1 MEALDKES
9 KEKIEN
15 SENKPR
21 RNSFS
26 KEFLSI
32 ENISAD
38 DNNGIV
44 QSSRNLN
51 YLIKMEEKILGKQK
65 DTCPTVL
72 YEKIK
77 RQSTYKG
84 LKSPMIKIFA
94 DLKEMKNI
102 NITID
107 KDEEKKSDNNDNI
120 NLDDYLQIRKMPKIS
135 EDDFQLLK
143 EQITVDDSLEN
154 IYKDIMSYSCKAI
167 NEINYHANVG
177 CLMPLS
183 SLIESSFNNDMLYI
197 EDMNNKY
204 NLFKK
209 YIYNYRPIKG
219 DGNCFY
225 RAVIFRYFEII
236 ILNGKIDLLK
246 NIINDMQI
254 SFNSNE
260 VKSRIRIKVDTI
272 LNCNLVLKILLIIL
286 DLMEEKRISD
296 AHYFYVKSIIICPS
310 FDYGLILYF
319 RYIFYAYIK
328 KNENKLY
335 LPNFPIKIGNLLP
348 SKYETQKGEF
358 LFNKFYYCYLLS
370 IFTDA
375 EKIIVYLTPFVLGI
389 NLDIIIFDDNED
401 EVIKNINFTGR
412 PEYNF
417 KDDKMFVLNIKGH
430 YELLYSDK
438 DNNKYKSIF
447 KKYICNYIPNILVE
461 ENMVINEKTK
471 TLETPNDIYFNEKD
485 NDNENENGGNNDVE
499 QKENKTNNISSYKYM
514 TPSTNKYNSHFKNIS
529 YVTRTASKNQPNYNH
544 HSKTAYSVKSLKD
557 KSRLSVN
564 NKESSNNNSYKHNEN
579 QNINNKIT
587 HTFSNKSNGQNNKII
602 FLNHRKSDYSQND
615 KNKMKFINTTAKKPE
630 KNLGT
635 IREESN
641 YNNTDYKNTNG
652 TSKKYTV
659 PKRNIINSPNTKY
672 SVENKSNI
680 IPNNN
685 RYSVQNK
692 TVSKI
697 NNNNIKNTNGTRYS
711 TPFQNMNENFS
722 INIDEDVDKPNVK
735 ESINI
740 KSMNLAKK
748 INEEV
753 TKEQET
759 NKNINNDNKPNNKL
773 LSRILMSPKKKGINE
788 ESKTNDYSENKCR
801 YCSMKYSYGNE
812 NELLPN
818 ICYDCLRDEIINQV
832 YPCYLSYIDNFAK
845 NCNFMDYK
853 EYFNIFIQNEI
864 TICDINI
871 SIKDA
876 VTELYIKNNKEKKP
890 KNEMV
895 EMNSIFR
902 EIKKRF
908 CIVCSN
914 ELDNKI
920 YIIPC
925 GCNFCSI
932 DHIKKY
938 FHLKNKLKDTLFYVC
953 QCSHEYSFS
962 DLYNLGLFFDNYK
975 LVSLRNDVID
985 ILNTHLSRKCCF
997 CNRTF
1002 NTDDVIKIKYE
1013 DFEENY
1019 LNNIILGDCNL
1030 FKHYSCKSCYY
1041 KYNRR
1046 EREFFCDVC
1055 DIRHFYIP

>member
-1 MEALDKES
+1 MEGLNEES

-15 SENKPR
+15 SKIKNR

-26 KEFLSI
+26 KEFISI
-32 ENISAD
+32 EDNPVDENND
-38 DNNGIV
+38 DF
-44 QSSRNLN
+44 QSSRNME
-51 YLIKMEEKILGKQK
+51 YLVKMEEKILGKQK

-72 YEKIK
+72 DEKIK
-77 RQSTYKG
+77 RQSTAKG
-84 LKSPMIKIFA
+84 LKLPMLKIFS
-94 DLKEMKNI
+94 DLKEIKNI
-102 NITID
+102 NISLD
-107 KDEEKKSDNNDNI
+107 KEEEKKRDNNDNI
-120 NLDDYLQIRKMPKIS
+120 NLDDYLQIRKIPKIS

-143 EQITVDDSLEN
+143 EQIAVDDKLEN
-154 IYKDIMSYSCKAI
+154 TYNKIMDINCKGI

-183 SLIESSFNNDMLYI
+183 CLIESSFSNDMLYI

-204 NLFKK
+204 NLFKQ

-236 ILNGKIDLLK
+236 ILNEKIDLLK
-246 NIINDMQI
+246 NIINDMRI

-260 VKSRIRIKVDTI
+260 VKSRTRIKNDTF
-272 LNCNLVLKILLIIL
+272 LDCNLVLKILIIIL
-286 DLMEEKRISD
+286 ELLEDKRVSD
-296 AHYFYVKSIIICPS
+296 AHFFYVKSIIICPS

-319 RYIFYAYIK
+319 RYIFYVYIK

-348 SKYETQKGEF
+348 SKYETIKGEF

-389 NLDIIIFDDNED
+389 NLDIIVFDDNED
-401 EVIKNINFTGR
+401 EVIKNINYTGR

-438 DNNKYKSIF
+438 DNNKYKTIF

-471 TLETPNDIYFNEKD
+471 QVENPNDIYFNLKD
-485 NDNENENGGNNDVE
+485 TDNGSDDVE
-499 QKENKTNNISSYKYM
+499 QKNGNGSSYRYM
-514 TPSTNKYNSHFKNIS
+514 TPSSNKYNSQFKQINYI
-529 YVTRTASKNQPNYNH
+529 TRTTSKNQPTNNY
-544 HSKTAYSVKSLKD
+544 SKTAYNVKSLKN
-557 KSRLSVN
+557 KQRLIGNS
-564 NKESSNNNSYKHNEN
+564 KESFNNNSYKNNEN
-579 QNINNKIT
+579 QNQNNKFAYS
-587 HTFSNKSNGQNNKII
+587 FSNKSNDKNNNVI
-602 FLNHRKSDYSQND
+602 FINQRKNEYSQID
-615 KNKMKFINTTAKKPE
+615 KNKMKFINTTAKKSE

-641 YNNTDYKNTNG
+641 YTNTNYKNNRNNI
-652 TSKKYTV
+652 KYTV
-659 PKRNIINSPNTKY
+659 PKGNIINSPN
-672 SVENKSNI
+672 S
-680 IPNNN
+680 

-692 TVSKI
+692 TNSNIILNNARYSIQNKTTSKI
-697 NNNNIKNTNGTRYS
+697 DNNNIKNNNICRYS
-711 TPFQNMNENFS
+711 TPFQSMNENLS
-722 INIDEDVDKPNVK
+722 INMDEDADKPNVK

-740 KSMNLAKK
+740 KSMNLTKK

-753 TKEQET
+753 TKEQEI
-759 NKNINNDNKPNNKL
+759 NKSENNEKKPNNKL
-773 LSRILMSPKKKGINE
+773 LSRILMSPKKNDTNE
-788 ESKTNDYSENKCR
+788 ESKTNDYSESKCR
-801 YCSMKYSYGNE
+801 YCSYKYSCGSE

-818 ICYDCLRDEIINQV
+818 ICYNCLKDEIINQV
-832 YPCYLSYIDNFAK
+832 YPCYLSYFENFAQ
-845 NCNFMDYK
+845 NCNAIDYK
-853 EYFNIFIQNEI
+853 SYFNMFIENEI
-864 TICDINI
+864 TICEINI

-876 VTELYIKNNKEKKP
+876 ITELYIKNQNKEKT
-890 KNEMV
+890 KNEKI
-895 EMNSIFR
+895 EMNSLFR

-908 CIVCSN
+908 CLVCSN
-914 ELDNKI
+914 ELDSKI
-920 YIIPC
+920 YLIPC
-925 GCNFCSI
+925 GCNFCSLE
-932 DHIKKY
+932 HIKRY

-962 DLYNLGLFFDNYK
+962 ELYNLGLFFDDYR

-985 ILNTHLSRKCCF
+985 ILNEHLYRKCCF

-1002 NTDDVIKIKYE
+1002 NTEDIIKIQYD
-1013 DFEENY
+1013 DFEKNIQE
-1019 LNNIILGDCNL
+1019 NIILGDCNI
-1030 FKHYSCKSCYY
+1030 FKHFSCKNCFY
-1041 KYNRR
+1041 KYGRR
-1046 EREFFCDVC
+1046 QKEFFCNVC
-1055 DIRHFYIP
+1055 AISHLYIPS